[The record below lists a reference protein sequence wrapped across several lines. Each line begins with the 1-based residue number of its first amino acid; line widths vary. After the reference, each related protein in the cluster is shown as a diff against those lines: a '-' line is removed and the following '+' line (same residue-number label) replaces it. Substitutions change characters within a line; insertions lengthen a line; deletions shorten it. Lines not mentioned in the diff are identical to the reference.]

1 MSDKDKNKNT
11 KHLLFYSN
19 YCNYSNEIY
28 QTIIK
33 YNLKDEFH
41 LINISKYKYNLP
53 SIITSVPTLLL
64 DDKKTIYQNNELDDF
79 LQKLHKE
86 KSKDDILPNSDY
98 TQSFSTSFSSWDE
111 KSNINDVYNPFGLI
125 NGSNNIETPTEDK
138 KTTNGNTSL
147 TDQMNSIQESRN
159 MDIQNIFKKKPQQI

>member
-1 MSDKDKNKNT
+1 MCGPNPVLDFQSYRSDFEYLET
-11 KHLLFYSN
+11 F
-19 YCNYSNEIY
+19 
-28 QTIIK
+28 
-33 YNLKDEFH
+33 
-41 LINISKYKYNLP
+41 
-53 SIITSVPTLLL
+53 
-64 DDKKTIYQNNELDDF
+64 DF

-125 NGSNNIETPTEDK
+125 NGSNNIETPTEDE